1 MNVLTLST
9 QCVAGIRKLTRIL
22 HCPRCS
28 SNLSANRGCH
38 IRSLDYA
45 YGFTGCTELAQGT
58 FDRSC
63 APYFKVTGSKPLCPQ
78 ADDTEGICAAE
89 ISAQNADTYAH
100 VAAGIYFSRMCNKV
114 IPYPAPSSNANSKRE
129 MERRADSCPFMDDYV
144 IWDDDNP
151 GDNSIA
157 ITGYVHFGDSYASG
171 MGTGDTSTDSCRVG
185 SNNYGDLL
193 YQWFSDSG
201 IDYQRHSCSGDT
213 VDGLNNQITQ
223 WSNEGVSTIGT
234 VTMGGNDLGFSDLV
248 YYCVITPNTARL
260 GSTNRA
266 NCVDTENKARAHMT
280 DTSAD
285 GLQAKLTAA
294 YLSILNKA
302 NSRGFQLYV
311 TSYPIFFNEQTTDC
325 QYSSFHYWW
334 GGYNPSSDFPANR
347 IVYLT
352 IDLRTELNGLVEQ
365 LNGVILSAVQAANTA
380 HGGNQVHF
388 VDIVDSYNL
397 HHWCEDGVHEPDST
411 VENTWFFLSA
421 WPDVGFNTAAEEVAE
436 VSAFISNGPIQLPDA
451 STCVTDPAAQLDP
464 YLVAMCRVSQAV
476 IDDPSGPEALR
487 LSSANADIVAGNVSS
502 QSISWYIPTR
512 QIKTFHPRSPGMA
525 AYRDAII
532 AALQANGQL

>member
-1 MNVLTLST
+1 
-9 QCVAGIRKLTRIL
+9 
-22 HCPRCS
+22 
-28 SNLSANRGCH
+28 
-38 IRSLDYA
+38 
-45 YGFTGCTELAQGT
+45 
-58 FDRSC
+58 
-63 APYFKVTGSKPLCPQ
+63 
-78 ADDTEGICAAE
+78 
-89 ISAQNADTYAH
+89 
-100 VAAGIYFSRMCNKV
+100 
-114 IPYPAPSSNANSKRE
+114 
-129 MERRADSCPFMDDYV
+129 MERRAEICPFMDDYI

-151 GDNSIA
+151 GDNSIS

-193 YQWFSDSG
+193 YQWFGESR

-223 WSNEGVSTIGT
+223 WSNEGVSTVGT

-266 NCVDTENKARAHMT
+266 NCVDTENKARAYMT

-311 TSYPIFFNEQTTDC
+311 TSYPIFFNDQTADC

-334 GGYNPSSDFPANR
+334 GGYNPASDFPVNR

-352 IDLRTELNGLVEQ
+352 TDLRTELNGLVEQ
-365 LNGVILSAVQAANTA
+365 LNGVILSAVQAANAA

-388 VDIVDSYNL
+388 VDIVDSYTS

-411 VENTWFFLSA
+411 VQNTWFFLSA
-421 WPDVGFNTAAEEVAE
+421 WPDVGFNSAAEEVAE

-451 STCVTDPAAQLDP
+451 SSCVTDPAAQLDP
-464 YLVAMCRVSQAV
+464 YAVAMCRVSQAV
-476 IDDPSGPEALR
+476 ADDPSGPEALR
-487 LSSANADIVAGNVSS
+487 LSSANADIVAGNASS
-502 QSISWYIPTR
+502 QSVSWYLPTR

-532 AALQANGQL
+532 AALQANGQI